1 MWLFLLTNMMNV
13 IDNSS
18 NSMSTTNLNTHVN
31 STDDN
36 SHDYFSFDMSLML
49 SYMNSQ
55 LIYYF
60 ISDAISTAE
69 QAWFQ

>member
-1 MWLFLLTNMMNV
+1 MWLFLLTNMMNLT
-13 IDNSS
+13 DNDSS
-18 NSMSTTNLNTHVN
+18 SMSTTNLNAHVN

-36 SHDYFSFDMSLML
+36 SHDYLSFDMSLML

-60 ISDAISTAE
+60 IFSTILTAE
-69 QAWFQ
+69 